1 MKVPLCKSCK
11 HLEVKGIE
19 RCFIPMGI
27 NLVNGEKSFWLALDH
42 RRGVG
47 NRCCGQRGNFFEPI
61 DPANIQYWE
70 SPSEPTDSP
79 F

>member
-11 HLEVKGIE
+11 HLEVNGIE

-27 NLVNGEKSFWLALDH
+27 NLVNGEKTYWLAIDH
-42 RRGVG
+42 RRATG
-47 NRCCGQRGNFFEPI
+47 NRTCTMHGNLFEAI
-61 DPANIQYWE
+61 DPANIEYWE
-70 SPSEPTDSP
+70 FPSEPTDSP